1 MGSDTLPG
9 TPGNQIGYAIS
20 EVKSGF
26 FSSGWEVD
34 APPLGNGVM
43 WLMSTEQFQAVQPP
57 NFAMTFYYT
66 FINTGPAV
74 TGATMSCGV
83 DNSGY
88 IVLNGVK
95 YPSTNVNL
103 NLGYEGIVSVGSFTV
118 NIPPGLN
125 TLELRVVNMSFK
137 SENNVW
143 QNQEISNGGPTAAWL
158 AITSGSTVLVKTTN
172 KWRCTQ
178 FNYPAKFIS
187 PVSLADVGENAG
199 LSRPYSLAALAGKVM
214 YNNAANATTLT
225 SPVSLSTAIGKT
237 FIVPSPTSTTSSSY
251 IISSVQPG
259 WAVWDIPIPKKP
271 GTYNFS
277 AVANNNSSK
286 YMSWSSTVSENGT
299 FNVMNFTS
307 TNVGG
312 SERPDLKPLIA
323 WTNTLDRSFV
333 PSRDFPSSVNPTKYW
348 ALDFNYNYSD
358 ATYILTMTPPE

>member
-1 MGSDTLPG
+1 LVIVTVAYLCKRGWD
-9 TPGNQIGYAIS
+9 
-20 EVKSGF
+20 GF
-26 FSSGWEVD
+26 
-34 APPLGNGVM
+34 
-43 WLMSTEQFQAVQPP
+43 
-57 NFAMTFYYT
+57 Y
-66 FINTGPAV
+66 V
-74 TGATMSCGV
+74 TT
-83 DNSGY
+83 
-88 IVLNGVK
+88 
-95 YPSTNVNL
+95 
-103 NLGYEGIVSVGSFTV
+103 
-118 NIPPGLN
+118 
-125 TLELRVVNMSFK
+125 
-137 SENNVW
+137 
-143 QNQEISNGGPTAAWL
+143 
-158 AITSGSTVLVKTTN
+158 TS
-172 KWRCTQ
+172 
-178 FNYPAKFIS
+178 
-187 PVSLADVGENAG
+187 
-199 LSRPYSLAALAGKVM
+199 
-214 YNNAANATTLT
+214 
-225 SPVSLSTAIGKT
+225 
-237 FIVPSPTSTTSSSY
+237 TSTTSSSY